1 MLFIGY
7 NGESLCSFCF
17 DLDSFGVS
25 LDVWCQKK
33 PVYYFLF
40 FLDFCYWIPFLKDFH
55 IKLKWNSL
63 FSFISF
69 SFLQN
74 PKIRFRIHLCPV
86 CWFQLS
92 VEKKERKIC
101 FIFDPKEKKIF
112 RYCFD
117 FYLFIYIS
125 FRFYHQL
132 IQDFFFRLLL
142 LLLSYKLDQFFW
154 FSSSTLLFHILVVW
168 LWFLF
173 LHIQLRNK
181 ILLSRIIFEVFCQFF
196 SVFSL
201 VKFVCALKNTDN
213 NNFQI
218 DKFKQKNEKF

>member
-1 MLFIGY
+1 MKFTI
-7 NGESLCSFCF
+7 
-17 DLDSFGVS
+17 
-25 LDVWCQKK
+25 
-33 PVYYFLF
+33 FL
-40 FLDFCYWIPFLKDFH
+40 
-55 IKLKWNSL
+55 
-63 FSFISF
+63 FISF

-132 IQDFFFRLLL
+132 IQDFFFVYCCCCCRTNWINFFGSRLQHCCFLCL
-142 LLLSYKLDQFFW
+142 
-154 FSSSTLLFHILVVW
+154 ICLVVVISFSTHSIEKQNSLVQNYIW
-168 LWFLF
+168 SVL
-173 LHIQLRNK
+173 
-181 ILLSRIIFEVFCQFF
+181 
-196 SVFSL
+196 SVFLSFFFG
-201 VKFVCALKNTDN
+201 KICVCV
-213 NNFQI
+213 
-218 DKFKQKNEKF
+218 EKHW